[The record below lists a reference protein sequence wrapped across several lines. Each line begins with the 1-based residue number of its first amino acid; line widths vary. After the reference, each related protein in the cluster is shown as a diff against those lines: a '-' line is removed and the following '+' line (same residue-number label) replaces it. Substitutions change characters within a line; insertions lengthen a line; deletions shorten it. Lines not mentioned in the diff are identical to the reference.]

1 MATTISLR
9 SARFDSRY
17 GTASSF
23 GCQIVTIPKARKP
36 ALAPLSKVCRK
47 RSELPPRCYNFI
59 TILGCLRNGRR
70 KTVRSRQMASR
81 SAVRQCRYDN
91 DSIEQRFHTLPGVKN
106 VGLCTYTPMEDNNWS
121 TGIMVQGQPD
131 PHNSASFVRAN

>member
-1 MATTISLR
+1 MGTTISLR

-59 TILGCLRNGRR
+59 TILRCLRNGPR
-70 KTVRSRQMASR
+70 KTVRLRQMASR
-81 SAVRQCRYDN
+81 SAVRQCRYGS
-91 DSIEQRFHTLPGVKN
+91 DSTNKGLASRCAEEYWRRVARHGLWKTEQGGEQLVEQEAAD
-106 VGLCTYTPMEDNNWS
+106 CA
-121 TGIMVQGQPD
+121 Q
-131 PHNSASFVRAN
+131 